1 MDIISYASSRLV
13 KSEDLNHHGTLY
25 AGRTAEW
32 FVESGFIA
40 AAALTK
46 PEQIV
51 CLKIH
56 GMTFTRSVKKGE
68 VITFYS
74 KIVLTGR
81 SRIIAHIEMI
91 SQGDVV
97 VSGFITFVNVDS
109 DSNPLPHGIV
119 ITATSPEDAS
129 LQEQARNL

>member
-1 MDIISYASSRLV
+1 
-13 KSEDLNHHGTLY
+13 
-25 AGRTAEW
+25 
-32 FVESGFIA
+32 
-40 AAALTK
+40 
-46 PEQIV
+46 
-51 CLKIH
+51 
-56 GMTFTRSVKKGE
+56 VKKGE